1 MVFRKNECCRSLR
14 AIMIAPLCINTPS
27 DDRVDHDRWEFVT
40 IMRTSETVAI
50 VRSGV
55 VGGH

>member
-1 MVFRKNECCRSLR
+1 
-14 AIMIAPLCINTPS
+14 MIAPLCINTPS

-40 IMRTSETVAI
+40 IMRTSDTVAI

-55 VGGH
+55 VGGHLGGV

>member
-14 AIMIAPLCINTPS
+14 AINDDRSTMYPS